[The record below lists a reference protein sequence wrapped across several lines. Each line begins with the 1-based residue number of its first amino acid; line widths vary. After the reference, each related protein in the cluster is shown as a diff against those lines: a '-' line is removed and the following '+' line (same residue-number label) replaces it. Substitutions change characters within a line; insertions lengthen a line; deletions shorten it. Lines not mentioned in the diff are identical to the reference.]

1 MENSIELRLIINP
14 NEEIYEFLEKVKR
27 FLITENKSHILRFI
41 LNRSSKIPFKEFINL
56 VSIPDNKKNNNKN
69 KNNRRGDK

>member
-56 VSIPDNKKNNNKN
+56 VSIPDNKKKNNKN
-69 KNNRRGDK
+69 KNNRKGDK